1 MLFLIAMTKFEEI
14 LLKMHVLLTCYLKSE
29 TCYTLSSSFRILQL
43 FKITI
48 GYVGSIC
55 EITSQLDMW
64 DLYVR

>member
-1 MLFLIAMTKFEEI
+1 
-14 LLKMHVLLTCYLKSE
+14 VLLTCYLKSE